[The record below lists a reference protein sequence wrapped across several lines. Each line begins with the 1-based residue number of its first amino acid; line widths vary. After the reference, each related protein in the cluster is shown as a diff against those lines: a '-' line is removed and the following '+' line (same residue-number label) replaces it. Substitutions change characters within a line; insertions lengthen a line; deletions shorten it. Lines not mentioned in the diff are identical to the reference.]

1 MKMLHISDL
10 HLGKKVCDFPML
22 DLQDNILRQILAA
35 VDSESP
41 DCVIIAGDVYDK
53 SSPPTQAVTMFDN
66 FLTDLVSR
74 NVHIFIISGNHD
86 SPERLSFGAHIM
98 EACNVH
104 ISGAYK
110 GIISPVTLTDHLGEV
125 DFYMLPFLRPS
136 TVRPFFKD
144 IEIKSY
150 NDAVNTAIDAM
161 HADFSRRCVI
171 ISHQFVTGAVTSD
184 SEELTVGGLENVDAA
199 AYDGF
204 DYAALGHIHKPQNVG
219 SVNIRYSG
227 TPLKYSFSE
236 ANQQKSVTIAE
247 LGEKGDLKVSEI
259 PLVPELDMRE
269 IKGCFE
275 DIYSGEGSND
285 LVHITLTDEQD
296 ISDAI
301 RKLRKVYPNVLRLD
315 YDNKRTQMNTG
326 LAALEVKEGKTPA
339 ELFSEF
345 YFQRNNAHMSE
356 VQLEFVKELINNIW
370 EEQS

>member
-10 HLGKKVCDFPML
+10 HLGKKVCDFLMNE
-22 DLQDNILRQILAA
+22 LQEDILAQILSA
-35 VDSESP
+35 VDAESP
-41 DCVIIAGDVYDK
+41 DCVIISGDIYDR
-53 SSPPTQAVTMFDN
+53 STPPTQSVTMFDK
-66 FLTDLVSR
+66 FLTDLVKR

-86 SPERLSFGAHIM
+86 SPERLSFGSQLM

-104 ISGAYK
+104 ISRVYNGVVT
-110 GIISPVTLTDHLGEV
+110 PVTLTDELGEV

-144 IEIKSY
+144 MEIKSY
-150 NDAVNTAIDAM
+150 NDAVTAAINAI

-204 DYAALGHIHKPQNVG
+204 DYAALGHIHNPQNVG
-219 SVNIRYSG
+219 GNNIRYSG

-236 ANQQKSVTIAE
+236 ASHQKSVTIAE
-247 LGEKGDLKVSEI
+247 LGNKGELNIRTI
-259 PLVPELDMRE
+259 PLVPKLEMRE
-269 IKGCFE
+269 IRGSFE
-275 DIYSGEGSND
+275 EIYGSQGSDD

-296 ISDAI
+296 VNDAI

-315 YDNKRTQMNTG
+315 YDNKRTRLNTG
-326 LAALEVKEGKTPA
+326 LGALEVKEGRTPE

-345 YFQRNNAHMSE
+345 YFKRNNDAMSE
-356 VQLEFVKELINNIW
+356 VQLEFVRELINNIW

>member
-41 DCVIIAGDVYDK
+41 DCVIIAGDIYDK

-275 DIYSGEGSND
+275 DIYSGEGCND

>member
-41 DCVIIAGDVYDK
+41 DCVIIAGDIYDK

-104 ISGAYK
+104 ISGAYN

-259 PLVPELDMRE
+259 PLVPKLDMRE